1 MIKKEI
7 YPKTIRMP
15 ELGTKVHITEKLDG
29 SNLCIFKKNGIIH
42 VAQRST
48 IYTIEEALAE
58 ENRKALYSGLYEFL
72 DKNGIW
78 LTMNLCEG
86 SAICG
91 EWLGMGKIKYD
102 WDKLFGSRFC
112 MFAKARVNDEFTLE
126 SICYDHS
133 LFGWIF
139 TANGSDPA
147 IPDFMAVVPVVE
159 DVDWLPNKERL
170 NALYDEYTA
179 KVGRPVEGFVC
190 SYAGSVMKYV
200 RMKNNKVVEYFEK
213 DHKGI

>member
-7 YPKTIRMP
+7 YPKTTRMP

-29 SNLCIFKKNGIIH
+29 SNLCIFKKNGVIH
-42 VAQRST
+42 IAQRST
-48 IYTIEEALAE
+48 IYTIEEAMAE

-126 SICYDHS
+126 NICYDHS

-139 TANGSDPA
+139 TAGGSDPA
-147 IPDFMAVVPVVE
+147 IPDFMAVVPVVA

-179 KVGRPVEGFVC
+179 KVDRPVEGFVC
-190 SYAGSVMKYV
+190 SYTGSVMKYV
-200 RMKNNKVVEYFEK
+200 RMKNGKVVEYFEK
-213 DHKGI
+213 DHKGM